1 MPHPQQNDAFVVLE
15 GNRRVVALMILES
28 PQRAAPVLSAA
39 ERRTLDGLHRAFVKA
54 PIEEVFCVVLKDPE
68 DFNHWITL
76 RHTGKN
82 DGKGLSSWKPGGQ
95 DRYLARHG
103 NQVPAPR
110 TQVEQFVLSSGGLS
124 AGGPAIRRH
133 GVLTTIE
140 RVINNPN
147 ARKRFG
153 IEIREGHVYSVFPAD
168 EIVKPLTHLVGE
180 SKAWRPV
187 ELAFSQQSYGD

>member
-1 MPHPQQNDAFVVLE
+1 MKRETIDLSKLRLDIQNARLDDEQENQDAALIALLRAEGQDILNLASDIVEQGALNPLDVIGVVPHPQQNDAFVVLE

-124 AGGPAIRRH
+124 AEAQRSGAG
-133 GVLTTIE
+133 
-140 RVINNPN
+140 
-147 ARKRFG
+147 
-153 IEIREGHVYSVFPAD
+153 S
-168 EIVKPLTHLVGE
+168 
-180 SKAWRPV
+180 
-187 ELAFSQQSYGD
+187 